1 MLRFIWH
8 HAASCLSRFMVLCTP
23 SRLKGCPCRLVSPQH
38 HARNKGNYKGRRTT
52 RLPVCIPSWAW
63 ATLAVACRGAFG
75 RHTLLHGV
83 QICEKSKK
91 AIKRILSLT
100 KRWKVYPKYN
110 EVGYSSLELCTD
122 PNSRQER
129 GVSWR
134 CTRKSSGASWPFES
148 GEHFLRLPR
157 MKAVVPRAATVP
169 KLDNSFCA
177 PCVASPCQ

>member
-23 SRLKGCPCRLVSPQH
+23 SRLTGCPCRLVSPQH

-83 QICEKSKK
+83 QICEKSKSNQAHFK
-91 AIKRILSLT
+91 
-100 KRWKVYPKYN
+100 
-110 EVGYSSLELCTD
+110 
-122 PNSRQER
+122 SRQALEGIPKIQR
-129 GVSWR
+129 SRVFLSGTLHGLEQPAGEVSVLAVHE
-134 CTRKSSGASWPFES
+134 KE
-148 GEHFLRLPR
+148 LRR
-157 MKAVVPRAATVP
+157 TM
-169 KLDNSFCA
+169 SF
-177 PCVASPCQ
+177 